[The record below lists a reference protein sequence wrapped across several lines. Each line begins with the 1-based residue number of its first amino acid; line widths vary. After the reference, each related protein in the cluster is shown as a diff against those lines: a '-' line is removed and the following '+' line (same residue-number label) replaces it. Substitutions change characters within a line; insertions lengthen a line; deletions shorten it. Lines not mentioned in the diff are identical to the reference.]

1 MDLTCPFV
9 LSLWCPGVA
18 VGSRHLGGA
27 VSDSLCRADG
37 PGSTPQRPAP
47 LPGPAQHTHGA
58 HPGGEDTQPETTVQ
72 LFTFQ
77 SYRSEETFWFNAT
90 YSAIWYVIKEQV
102 VQWLPTF
109 DHLKIEVQNKPLDN
123 DPRLSISLSPRAPSS
138 ACWRWQWSATLL
150 SCVPSTTSGSWAP
163 GTPGWLC
170 SSPGVWR

>member
-77 SYRSEETFWFNAT
+77 SYRSEETF
-90 YSAIWYVIKEQV
+90 
-102 VQWLPTF
+102 
-109 DHLKIEVQNKPLDN
+109 
-123 DPRLSISLSPRAPSS
+123 
-138 ACWRWQWSATLL
+138 
-150 SCVPSTTSGSWAP
+150 
-163 GTPGWLC
+163 
-170 SSPGVWR
+170 